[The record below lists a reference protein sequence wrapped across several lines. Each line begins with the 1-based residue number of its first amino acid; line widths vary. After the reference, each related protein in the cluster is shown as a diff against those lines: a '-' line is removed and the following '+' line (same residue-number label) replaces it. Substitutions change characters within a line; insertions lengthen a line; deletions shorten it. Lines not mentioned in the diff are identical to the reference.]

1 MYSIVQILKVY
12 FYERWVHSHGCKKW
26 FNAVRDTSTDTI
38 LKIYKLM
45 KKRPEINEFKNTLK
59 SPSGEP
65 TVGSG
70 NFAVKK

>member
-12 FYERWVHSHGCKKW
+12 FLKRWVHTHGCRKW

-38 LKIYKLM
+38 LKIYKLTDS
-45 KKRPEINEFKNTLK
+45 RPEINEFKTTLK

-65 TVGSG
+65 TVDLEISQ
-70 NFAVKK
+70 